1 MAKFENREYF
11 IPVSTTH
18 SCNFIACVGHTEEI
32 NRIISYHTVYE
43 IMFCLLFEREAIC
56 KM

>member
-18 SCNFIACVGHTEEI
+18 SCNFIASVGHTEEI

-43 IMFCLLFEREAIC
+43 IVLFAV
-56 KM
+56 